1 MSVKQ
6 AKLCKS
12 DRAMKMMVVN
22 TPRGLIPC
30 GDDDYSEKKKLKIG
44 ETYNVEIKVAR
55 NVDFHRKYFALISYA
70 WEFLN
75 ENEVERFRDKDNFRK
90 YVEIAAG
97 HCEVI
102 YHPRLQ
108 EFVEIPKSISFGS
121 MDNTAFSDLYKRV
134 KDVIFSIIGGRVSEK
149 EFERLLLDF

>member
-1 MSVKQ
+1 MRF
-6 AKLCKS
+6 L
-12 DRAMKMMVVN
+12 VVN
-22 TPRGLIPC
+22 TPRGLIPL
-30 GDDDYSEKKKLKIG
+30 GDDDYEEKHKLKIG
-44 ETYNVEIKVAR
+44 QTYSVEVKVAR

-75 ENEVERFRDKDNFRK
+75 EQETATFKSKDNFRK
-90 YVEIAAG
+90 YLEISAG

-121 MDNTAFSDLYKRV
+121 MDNAQFSDLYDRV
-134 KDVIFSIIGGRVSEK
+134 KDVIFSIIGSRVTRE
-149 EFERLLLDF
+149 EFERILIDF

>member
-1 MSVKQ
+1 M
-6 AKLCKS
+6 L
-12 DRAMKMMVVN
+12 VVN
-22 TPRGLIPC
+22 TPRGLVPF
-30 GDDDYSEKKKLKIG
+30 GDDDYDQKKKLKVG
-44 ETYNVEIKVAR
+44 EAYNVEVKVAR
-55 NVDFHRKYFALISYA
+55 NVEFHRKYFALIAYA

-75 ENEVERFRDKDNFRK
+75 EKEIQTFKNKDNFRK
-90 YVEIAAG
+90 YLEVAAG

-121 MDNTAFSDLYKRV
+121 MDNTSFNDLYKRV

>member
-1 MSVKQ
+1 MRM
-6 AKLCKS
+6 L
-12 DRAMKMMVVN
+12 VVN
-22 TPRGLIPC
+22 TPRGLVPF
-30 GDDDYSEKKKLKIG
+30 GDDDYDQKKKLKVG
-44 ETYNVEIKVAR
+44 EAYNVEVKVAR
-55 NVDFHRKYFALISYA
+55 NVEFHRKYFALIAYA

-75 ENEVERFRDKDNFRK
+75 EKEIQTFKSKDNFRK
-90 YVEIAAG
+90 YLEVAAG

-121 MDNTAFSDLYKRV
+121 MDNTSFNDLYKRV